1 LPRPLLGEFA
11 MTSEADE
18 HNQQKPS
25 QILWRFSIA
34 RARQKGRPPKT
45 RAKK

>member
-34 RARQKGRPPKT
+34 AKGKGRPPYT